1 MDYIYQLI
9 ALIFF
14 FFIFKH
20 SWDGYKEFKVANDER
35 KSEIKR
41 MWLLFFVIGVIFATI
56 FISDH

>member
-1 MDYIYQLI
+1 MDYIYKLI

-56 FISDH
+56 FISDK

>member
-20 SWDGYKEFKVANDER
+20 SWDGYKEYKVANVER

-41 MWLLFFVIGVIFATI
+41 MWLLFLVIAII
-56 FISDH
+56 FIYIFFSDR

>member
-41 MWLLFFVIGVIFATI
+41 MWLLFFVIAII
-56 FISDH
+56 FIYIFFSDR

>member
-41 MWLLFFVIGVIFATI
+41 MWLLFFVIGVIFVTI
-56 FISDH
+56 FISDQ

>member
-14 FFIFKH
+14 FFIIKH

-56 FISDH
+56 FISDQ

>member
-1 MDYIYQLI
+1 MDYVYQLI

-14 FFIFKH
+14 FFIFKY

-41 MWLLFFVIGVIFATI
+41 MWLLFLVIAII
-56 FISDH
+56 FIYIFFSDK

>member
-20 SWDGYKEFKVANDER
+20 SWDGYKEYKVANDER

-56 FISDH
+56 FISDK

>member
-1 MDYIYQLI
+1 MDYVYQLI

-56 FISDH
+56 FISDK

>member
-14 FFIFKH
+14 FLIFKH

>member
-1 MDYIYQLI
+1 MYYIYQLI

-20 SWDGYKEFKVANDER
+20 SWGGYKEYKVANDER

-41 MWLLFFVIGVIFATI
+41 MWLLFLVIAVIFIYI
-56 FISDH
+56 FFSDR

>member
-20 SWDGYKEFKVANDER
+20 SWDGYKEYKVANDER

-41 MWLLFFVIGVIFATI
+41 MWLLFLVIAII
-56 FISDH
+56 FIYIFFSDN

>member
-20 SWDGYKEFKVANDER
+20 SWDGFKEYKVANDER

-41 MWLLFFVIGVIFATI
+41 MWLLFLIIAII
-56 FISDH
+56 FIYIFFSDR

>member
-20 SWDGYKEFKVANDER
+20 SWDGFKEYKVANDER

-41 MWLLFFVIGVIFATI
+41 MWLLFLVIAII
-56 FISDH
+56 FIYIFFTDR

>member
-20 SWDGYKEFKVANDER
+20 SWDGYKEYKVANDER

-41 MWLLFFVIGVIFATI
+41 MWLLFLVIAVIFIYI
-56 FISDH
+56 FFSDR

>member
-41 MWLLFFVIGVIFATI
+41 MWLLFFVIGVIFAMI
-56 FISDH
+56 FISDQ

>member
-56 FISDH
+56 FISDK

>member
-20 SWDGYKEFKVANDER
+20 SWDGYKEYKVANDER

-41 MWLLFFVIGVIFATI
+41 MWLLFLVIAII
-56 FISDH
+56 FIYIFCSDK

>member
-1 MDYIYQLI
+1 MDYIYQLV
-9 ALIFF
+9 ALTFF

-56 FISDH
+56 FISDK

>member
-20 SWDGYKEFKVANDER
+20 SWDGYKEYKVANDER

-41 MWLLFFVIGVIFATI
+41 MWLLFSVIAII
-56 FISDH
+56 FIYTFLSDK

>member
-1 MDYIYQLI
+1 MDYVYQLI

-41 MWLLFFVIGVIFATI
+41 MWLLFFVIGVIFVTI
-56 FISDH
+56 FISDQ

>member
-1 MDYIYQLI
+1 MNYIYQLI

-20 SWDGYKEFKVANDER
+20 SWDGYKEYKVANDER

-41 MWLLFFVIGVIFATI
+41 MWLLFLVIAII
-56 FISDH
+56 FIYIFFSDR

>member
-20 SWDGYKEFKVANDER
+20 SWDGYKEYKVANDER

-41 MWLLFFVIGVIFATI
+41 MWLLFLVIAII
-56 FISDH
+56 FIYIFFSDK

>member
-1 MDYIYQLI
+1 VDYIYQLI

-56 FISDH
+56 FISDK

>member
-9 ALIFF
+9 AVIFF

-20 SWDGYKEFKVANDER
+20 SWDGYKEYKVANDER

-41 MWLLFFVIGVIFATI
+41 MWLLFLVIAII
-56 FISDH
+56 FIYIFFSDR

>member
-20 SWDGYKEFKVANDER
+20 SCDGYKEFKVANDER

-56 FISDH
+56 FISDK

>member
-20 SWDGYKEFKVANDER
+20 SWDGFKEYKVANDER

-41 MWLLFFVIGVIFATI
+41 MWLLFLVIAII
-56 FISDH
+56 FIYIFFSDR